1 MTTPRESARPNRLTH
16 ETSPYLLQHAL
27 NPVDWYPWGPEALQ
41 ASKANNRPIL
51 LSIGYSACHWC
62 HVMERESFEN
72 NAIAALMNR
81 HFICIKVDREE
92 RPDLDEIYMQ
102 ATVTLNHGQGGWPMT
117 VFLTPDQEPFF
128 AGTYFPPDDRWGRP
142 GFSSLLK
149 KIAEAWEQDAAGLT
163 SQARQLT
170 ERLKNELKAVSPVSV
185 SVSLL
190 DEAVTQFREDFD
202 ERHGGFGS
210 APKFPPSAGLSLLLR
225 CYRRTGESRT
235 LQMVTRTLDAMAA
248 GGIYD
253 HIGGGFARYSTDERW
268 LVPHFEKMLYDN
280 ALLARTYLEAYQVTS
295 QTSYRQVTTEVLEY
309 ILREMTD
316 PAGGFYS
323 ATDADSEGVEG
334 KFFVWTP
341 TEIQAV
347 LQNAE
352 DTRRFCAC
360 YDITDPG
367 NWEHRSIPNRL
378 RPIEIVLKELN
389 LTIDELHET
398 INRVRPLL
406 YRARQERVP
415 PGLDD
420 KIITAWNGMMI
431 SAMAEAGR
439 VLGVDRYIDGAMKAA
454 DFLLLMHRTSEG
466 MLLRTSRQGR
476 AHLDGVLEDY
486 AYLAEGL
493 IDIYEASG
501 QERYLT
507 AALQLG
513 ERILDSFQDE
523 NQGGFFT
530 TGKTHETLIIRARE
544 GADGATPSGNAV
556 AVSALARLS
565 FHYDRQD
572 LREAAIGGIRAYGRQ
587 MARYPRAFA
596 KSLAAVDLLA
606 DGPIELAFVGAV
618 NDPGLEALQL
628 AVREVFLPHRVIAS
642 SDGTS
647 TPSGHPLLAGKGL
660 VEGKAALY
668 ICRNF
673 SCQRPLTDPLE
684 VVEALLSASRRTD
697 QTTQQTL
704 LQGAVLPGSASPEGT
719 ARYAARIVSQSRH
732 IGHMEHGYSRF
743 GNRALTTSRLGFGTY
758 RIDTRDIEHR
768 DALTKALREGVNLI
782 DTSTNYMD
790 GDSERLV
797 GSVLRELI
805 KSGELTR
812 QEVIV
817 VSKIGYVQGENLKR
831 AETREKA
838 GRPYPD
844 MVKYGEGIWH
854 CIHPE
859 YLADQMTL
867 SLDRLGL
874 ATLDVCLLHNPE
886 YFLSEAAHH
895 AGGDLALSQNT
906 FYRRI
911 EQAFT
916 FFESQVAAGRIHY
929 YGVSSNTVTADPS
942 NAEATSLSRLCDAAR
957 AAAAARSSDRH
968 YFAVLQ
974 CPMNLY
980 EAGALVT
987 PNTGVGQRETVL
999 EVAQREGIAVLV
1011 NRPLN
1016 AMPTKKSGVLRLA
1029 DFPIEGDPV
1038 DFDRQCRMVAELEDE
1053 YRKAIAPSVQLSGQ
1067 DMAPSDFFTW
1077 AVELTRVRHQI
1088 QGLEHWEQIEQQMI
1102 APHVNQVVQ
1111 ALSKH
1116 VTGTAAEQW
1125 EAWRDRYMPQLLTLL
1140 RGIRRE
1146 ATERSHEKNASVSA
1160 AINLL
1165 LPETRRGESLSRKAL
1180 WALASTPG
1188 VTCVLNGMRSPSY
1201 VNDSLAVLGWEPL
1214 TGVRQIF
1221 EDLAQR
1227 DPSLS

>member
-1 MTTPRESARPNRLTH
+1 MHTSPESVRHNRLLQ
-16 ETSPYLLQHAL
+16 ETSPYLLQHAS
-27 NPVDWYPWGPEALQ
+27 NPVDWYPWGQEALQ
-41 ASKANNRPIL
+41 ASKAQNRPIL
-51 LSIGYSACHWC
+51 LSVGYSACHWC

-72 NAIAALMNR
+72 EAIASLMNR
-81 HFICIKVDREE
+81 HFVCIKVDREE

-142 GFSSLLK
+142 GFPSLLK
-149 KIAEAWEQDAAGLT
+149 KIAEAWEKDSAGLK

-185 SVSLL
+185 SVSVL

-210 APKFPPSAGLSLLLR
+210 APKFPPSAGLALLLR

-235 LQMVTRTLDAMAA
+235 LQMVTRTLDAMAD

-280 ALLARTYLEAYQVTS
+280 ALLARTYLEAYQVTK
-295 QTSYRQVTTEVLEY
+295 QASYRQVTTEVLDY

-341 TEIQAV
+341 TEIQSV

-360 YDITDPG
+360 YDITDHG

-378 RPIEIVLKELN
+378 HPLETVAKELN
-389 LTIDELHET
+389 LTVDELYET
-398 INRVRPLL
+398 IHRVRPLL

-420 KIITAWNGMMI
+420 KIITAWNGMVI

-439 VLGVDRYIDGAMKAA
+439 VLGISRYIDGAMRAA
-454 DFLLLMHRTSEG
+454 DFLLLVHRTSQG
-466 MLLRTSRQGR
+466 TLLRTSRQGR

-493 IDIYEASG
+493 IDLYEASG
-501 QERYLT
+501 QEQYLT
-507 AALQLG
+507 AALQFG
-513 ERILDSFQDE
+513 ARMVESFRDE
-523 NQGGFFT
+523 DQGGFYT
-530 TGKTHETLIIRARE
+530 TAKTHEALIIRARE

-587 MARYPRAFA
+587 MVRYPRAFA
-596 KSLAAVDLLA
+596 KSLAVVDLLA
-606 DGPIELAFVGAV
+606 EGPTELAFVGAS
-618 NDPGLEALQL
+618 NDPRLEALQL
-628 AVREVFLPHRVIAS
+628 AVRGVFLPHRVIAS
-642 SDGTS
+642 SDGTGS
-647 TPSGHPLLAGKGL
+647 PSNHPLLAGKGL

-684 VVEALLSASRRTD
+684 VAEALLSASRRTD
-697 QTTQQTL
+697 QTTRQTL
-704 LQGAVLPGSASPEGT
+704 LQGTALPGSASPEGT

-732 IGHMEHGYSRF
+732 DSRMEHGYSPF
-743 GNRALTTSRLGFGTY
+743 GNRGLTTSRLGFGTY
-758 RIDTRDIEHR
+758 RVDTREPEHR
-768 DALTKALREGVNLI
+768 EALKKALREGVNLI

-797 GSVLRELI
+797 GAVLSELI
-805 KSGELTR
+805 KNGELAR
-812 QEVIV
+812 EEVIV
-817 VSKIGYVQGENLKR
+817 VSKIGYVQGHNLKQ
-831 AETREKA
+831 AEAREQA

-859 YLADQMTL
+859 YLADQLTL

-886 YFLSEAAHH
+886 YFLSESAHH
-895 AGGDLALSQNT
+895 EGGDLAVARDD

-911 EQAFT
+911 EEAFT
-916 FFESQVAAGRIHY
+916 FFESQVATGRIHY

-942 NAEATSLSRLCDAAR
+942 NAEATSLSRMCEAAR
-957 AAAAARSSDRH
+957 AAAASQGMDRH
-968 YFAVLQ
+968 HFTVLQ

-987 PNTGVGQRETVL
+987 PNTGVDQHETVL
-999 EVAQREGIAVLV
+999 EAAQREGIAVLV

-1016 AMPTKKSGVLRLA
+1016 TMPTKKSGVLRLA
-1029 DFPIEGDPV
+1029 DFPLEGDPV
-1038 DFDRQCRMVAELEDE
+1038 NFDRQCQTVATLEEE
-1053 YRKAIAPSVQLSGQ
+1053 YRKTIAPALQDIGQ
-1067 DMAPSDFFTW
+1067 GMAPADFFTW
-1077 AVELTRVRHQI
+1077 AAELTRVRPQL
-1088 QGLEHWEQIEQQMI
+1088 QGLEHWEQIEHQMI
-1102 APHVNQVVQ
+1102 APHVNQVMQ
-1111 ALSKH
+1111 ALSRH
-1116 VTGTAAEQW
+1116 LTGTAAEQW
-1125 EAWRDRYMPQLLTLL
+1125 EAWRDRYVPQLLILL
-1140 RGIRRE
+1140 RGLRRE
-1146 ATERSHEKNASVSA
+1146 ATERSRAKTASVSA
-1160 AINLL
+1160 ALDPL
-1165 LPETRRGESLSRKAL
+1165 LPETRRKESLSRKAL
-1180 WALASTPG
+1180 WVLASTPG
-1188 VTCVLNGMRSPSY
+1188 VTSVLNGMRSRDY
-1201 VNDSLAVLGWEPL
+1201 VKDSLAILRWEAVPAVRL
-1214 TGVRQIF
+1214 LYEGVRP
-1221 EDLAQR
+1221 R
-1227 DPSLS
+1227 

>member
-1 MTTPRESARPNRLTH
+1 MLPWAMHTPPDAARPNRLIH
-16 ETSPYLLQHAL
+16 ETSPYLLQHAS

-41 ASKANNRPIL
+41 AAKTQNRPIL

-72 NAIAALMNR
+72 EAIASIMNQ
-81 HFICIKVDREE
+81 HFVCIKVDREE

-142 GFSSLLK
+142 GFPSLLK
-149 KIAEAWEQDAAGLT
+149 KISEAWETDAAGLT
-163 SQARQLT
+163 NQAHQLT

-185 SVSLL
+185 SASVL
-190 DEAVTQFREDFD
+190 DEAVIQFRENFD

-210 APKFPPSAGLSLLLR
+210 APKFPPAAGLSLLLR

-280 ALLARTYLEAYQVTS
+280 ALLARTYLEAYQVTK
-295 QTSYRQVTTEVLEY
+295 QASYRQITMEVLDY

-341 TEIQAV
+341 AEVQAV
-347 LQNAE
+347 LQNTE

-360 YDITDPG
+360 YDITDQG

-378 RPIEIVLKELN
+378 RPIEAVLKELN
-389 LTIDELHET
+389 LTIDELSET
-398 INRVRPLL
+398 IQRVRPLL
-406 YRARQERVP
+406 YRARQARVP

-439 VLGVDRYIDGAMKAA
+439 VLGISRYIDGAMKAA
-454 DFLLLMHRTSEG
+454 DFLLLVHRTAEG
-466 MLLRTSRQGR
+466 TLLRTSRQGR

-493 IDIYEASG
+493 IDLYEACG

-507 AALQLG
+507 TALQLG
-513 ERILDSFQDE
+513 ERMVDSFQDE
-523 NQGGFFT
+523 DQGGFYT
-530 TGKTHETLIIRARE
+530 TAKTHETLIIRARE

-596 KSLAAVDLLA
+596 KSLAVVDLLA
-606 DGPIELAFVGAV
+606 EGPIELAFVGTP

-642 SDGTS
+642 SDGMGK
-647 TPSGHPLLAGKGL
+647 PSVHPLLAGKGL

-673 SCQRPLTDPLE
+673 SCQRPLTHPQD
-684 VVEALLSASRRTD
+684 VTEALLATARRSN

-704 LQGAVLPGSASPEGT
+704 LQGTALPGSASPEGT

-732 IGHMEHGYSRF
+732 NGRMEHGYGRF
-743 GNRALTTSRLGFGTY
+743 GNSGLTTSRLGFGTY
-758 RIDTRDIEHR
+758 RVDTKEPEHR
-768 DALTKALREGVNLI
+768 DALKKALREGVNLI

-797 GSVLRELI
+797 GSVLGELI

-812 QEVIV
+812 EEVIV
-817 VSKIGYVQGENLKR
+817 VSKIGYVQGDNFKQ
-831 AETREKA
+831 AEARERA

-859 YLADQMTL
+859 YLADQLTL

-895 AGGDLALSQNT
+895 DGGDLTVARDI

-911 EQAFT
+911 EQAFA
-916 FFESQVAAGRIHY
+916 FFESQVAVGRISY

-942 NAEATSLSRLCDAAR
+942 DAEATSLSRMCEAAKV
-957 AAAAARSSDRH
+957 AAAVQGMERHHFAA
-968 YFAVLQ
+968 LQ

-987 PNTGVGQRETVL
+987 PNTGKDQRETVL
-999 EVAQREGIAVLV
+999 EMAQREGIAVLV

-1016 AMPTKKSGVLRLA
+1016 AMPTKKSGVVRLA
-1029 DFPIEGDPV
+1029 DFPIEGDQV
-1038 DFDRQCRMVAELEDE
+1038 DFDRQCQTVAALEDE
-1053 YRKAIAPSVQLSGQ
+1053 YRKVIAPALQHSGEG
-1067 DMAPSDFFTW
+1067 MAPADFFTW
-1077 AVELTRVRHQI
+1077 AVELPRVRPQI
-1088 QGLEHWEQIEQQMI
+1088 QGLEHWEQIEHQMI
-1102 APHVNQVVQ
+1102 APHVNQVMQ
-1111 ALSKH
+1111 ALSRNL
-1116 VTGTAAEQW
+1116 TGEAAEQW
-1125 EAWRDRYMPQLLTLL
+1125 EAWRDRYVPQLLTLL
-1140 RGIRRE
+1140 GGLRRE
-1146 ATERSHEKNASVSA
+1146 ATERSRAKTALVSA
-1160 AINLL
+1160 TLDPL
-1165 LPETRRGESLSRKAL
+1165 LPEPRRKESLSRKAL
-1180 WALASTPG
+1180 WVLASTPG
-1188 VTCVLNGMRSPSY
+1188 ITCVLNGMRSPAY
-1201 VNDSLAVLGWEPL
+1201 ADDSLAVMGWEPL
-1214 TGVRQIF
+1214 TEVKQIF
-1221 EDLAQR
+1221 KDIEQ
-1227 DPSLS
+1227 